1 MTIVRD
7 NRNKKNKNKFLYNN
21 IDMLKN
27 MFKIRLK
34 SNQKTPAQKWKNR
47 ALWSKNRTTTNYA
60 IMTGPENDL
69 LVVDIDYK
77 LKPDDFFFKFL
88 KKTFTV
94 ETRKG
99 FHLYY
104 KYTTDLFEGKNTVCN
119 IEGIDTRAK
128 SGYVVGPGSQYKNSQ
143 YIIYNNTQITSIP
156 QEMIDYFNKHSTH
169 KQKSRQYNKKMK
181 KYIQNKIN
189 TNIDYK
195 FMIPDID
202 NYIRNNLPKSY
213 IESLKQNEWL
223 KFTSFMK
230 VLDKFELWN
239 EMNKK
244 SDKYDYNKNMQ
255 FWNSLDSK
263 YYGIVN
269 PMLKVLKYHNFDIKN
284 VMYKP
289 NEQLIK
295 NPFIVD
301 YEIKQE
307 KLDSEF
313 INEVIKQKKVTVIK
327 SDTGTGKSTCMKK
340 YITENNVTYFS
351 LVSRKSLLREQ
362 ANTFPYVQVCSDT
375 HEPKF
380 RGAKNTISTIE
391 KAMKYIGHEVIF
403 KPDIEN
409 LFGQKIE
416 HSFDYVKGCTLILD
430 EFDSFLKHLMN
441 SPTVKNRINVW
452 KWLIDLINSVD
463 KVICLDA
470 DISEIS
476 LYYLTKIVGQQNIT
490 YINNLYKH
498 NNNVNVNIENVFN
511 DFVESIKK
519 QDKFMVCCDSLKEC
533 ENLKKKLGLKNVKL
547 YTGNTNNED
556 VDLDKY
562 DKVIFSPTI
571 IYGLD
576 SSMERPVYALYT
588 GNTIESSSMVQQIAR
603 NRNITNL
610 TIHFINKKYSD
621 PKYHSVAECREALIL
636 SKEWII
642 QEFGVF
648 KDRDSSL
655 FFDIYALMNYKL
667 DIIGTNKYVHLIKI
681 LKSRGCSINFNGFGQ
696 TSVKD
701 NKFETLQ
708 QEIERAKENLDLT
721 TESKILLLE
730 DLNISEDQYIENI
743 ELLRDTKNINYHYNI
758 KSYFIYDELK
768 IKNDNDF
775 IIPYMNSNNFKLN
788 FLKKL
793 KQNINIKNNILHFT
807 DPSLNNLEFHYID
820 TVIKQISQIKT
831 KLNKDNY
838 LKIFV
843 KLNKLFFG
851 KEIINSKRTRIN
863 GKLQY
868 VYSYNNPYIDKHRN
882 LYYLGNP
889 PYEEVNDFCD
899 SDSEEDCFEFD
910 DL

>member
-1 MTIVRD
+1 MTIIRN

-27 MFKIRLK
+27 MFKIKLQ
-34 SNQKTPAQKWKNR
+34 SNKKIPAQKWKDR
-47 ALWSKNRTTTNYA
+47 ALWSKKRTTRNYA
-60 IMTGPENDL
+60 IMTGPENNL

-104 KYTTDLFEGKNTVCN
+104 KYTTDLFEGKNTVGN
-119 IEGIDTRAK
+119 IEGIDTRGL

-143 YIIYNNTQITSIP
+143 YLIYNNSQITSIP
-156 QEMIDYFNKHSTH
+156 QEMIDYFNEHSTH

-181 KYIQNKIN
+181 KYIHIKDN
-189 TNIDYK
+189 TKIDYK

-202 NYIRNNLPKSY
+202 YYIRNNLPECY
-213 IESLKQNEWL
+213 ITNFKKWF

-230 VLDKFELWN
+230 VIDNIDLWH
-239 EMNKK
+239 EMSKR
-244 SDKYDYNKNMQ
+244 SDKYDYNKNMEM
-255 FWNSLDSK
+255 WNSLDSK
-263 YYGIVN
+263 YYGIIN
-269 PMLKVLKYHNFDIKN
+269 FMLNEMKYKNFDVNN
-284 VMYKP
+284 VKYKP

-307 KLDSEF
+307 KLDSDF

-340 YITENNVTYFS
+340 YINDNNVTYFS

-362 ANTFPYVQVCSDT
+362 ANTFPYVQVCSDI

-380 RGAKNTISTIE
+380 RGAKNIISTIE
-391 KAMKYIGHEVIF
+391 KAMKYIGHEVII
-403 KPDIEN
+403 KPDPTN
-409 LFGQKIE
+409 LFGEKIE
-416 HSFDYVKGCTLILD
+416 HSFNYVKGCTLILD

-441 SPTVKNRINVW
+441 SPTVRNRINVW
-452 KWLIDLINSVD
+452 KWLIELINSVD

-476 LYYLTKIVGQQNIT
+476 LYYLSKIVGQQNIT

-498 NNNVNVNIENVFN
+498 NNNVNVNIENVYN

-519 QDKFMVCCDSLKEC
+519 QEKFMVCCDSLKEC
-533 ENLKKKLGLKNVKL
+533 ENLKKKLGLKNIKL
-547 YTGNTNNED
+547 FTSNTNNED

-610 TIHFINKKYSD
+610 TIHFINKKYSE
-621 PKYHSVAECREALIL
+621 PKYNSVSECREELIL

-642 QEFGVF
+642 QEFGVLNC
-648 KDRDSSL
+648 DSSL

-768 IKNDNDF
+768 IKNEDDF
-775 IIPYMNSNNFKLN
+775 IISYMHSNNFKLN

-793 KQNINIKNNILHFT
+793 KQNIIIKNDTIQLS
-807 DPSLNNLEFHYID
+807 DSLNPIFSDMIPLD

-838 LKIFV
+838 IKIFV

-851 KEIINSKRTRIN
+851 KEIINSKQLRIN
-863 GKLQY
+863 GKRQY
-868 VYSYNNPYIDKHRN
+868 IYSYNNEYIDKHKN
-882 LYYLGNP
+882 LYFLGHP
-889 PYEEVNDFCD
+889 PYDEVEDFCD
-899 SDSEEDCFEFD
+899 SDSEEEIFEIN

>member
-1 MTIVRD
+1 
-7 NRNKKNKNKFLYNN
+7 
-21 IDMLKN
+21 
-27 MFKIRLK
+27 
-34 SNQKTPAQKWKNR
+34 S
-47 ALWSKNRTTTNYA
+47 
-60 IMTGPENDL
+60 
-69 LVVDIDYK
+69 DI
-77 LKPDDFFFKFL
+77 
-88 KKTFTV
+88 
-94 ETRKG
+94 
-99 FHLYY
+99 
-104 KYTTDLFEGKNTVCN
+104 
-119 IEGIDTRAK
+119 
-128 SGYVVGPGSQYKNSQ
+128 
-143 YIIYNNTQITSIP
+143 
-156 QEMIDYFNKHSTH
+156 
-169 KQKSRQYNKKMK
+169 
-181 KYIQNKIN
+181 
-189 TNIDYK
+189 
-195 FMIPDID
+195 
-202 NYIRNNLPKSY
+202 
-213 IESLKQNEWL
+213 
-223 KFTSFMK
+223 
-230 VLDKFELWN
+230 
-239 EMNKK
+239 
-244 SDKYDYNKNMQ
+244 
-255 FWNSLDSK
+255 
-263 YYGIVN
+263 
-269 PMLKVLKYHNFDIKN
+269 
-284 VMYKP
+284 
-289 NEQLIK
+289 
-295 NPFIVD
+295 
-301 YEIKQE
+301 
-307 KLDSEF
+307 
-313 INEVIKQKKVTVIK
+313 
-327 SDTGTGKSTCMKK
+327 
-340 YITENNVTYFS
+340 
-351 LVSRKSLLREQ
+351 
-362 ANTFPYVQVCSDT
+362 

-391 KAMKYIGHEVIF
+391 KAMKYIGHEVII
-403 KPDIEN
+403 KPDPEN
-409 LFGQKIE
+409 LFGEKIE
-416 HSFDYVKGCTLILD
+416 HSFNYVKGCTLILD

-441 SPTVKNRINVW
+441 SPTVRNRINVW
-452 KWLIDLINSVD
+452 KWLIELINSVD

-476 LYYLTKIVGQQNIT
+476 LYYLSKIVGQQNIT

-498 NNNVNVNIENVFN
+498 NNNVNVNIENVYN

-519 QDKFMVCCDSLKEC
+519 QEKFMVCCDSLKEC
-533 ENLKKKLGLKNVKL
+533 ENLKKKLGLKNIKL
-547 YTGNTNNED
+547 FTSNTNNED

-610 TIHFINKKYSD
+610 TIHFINKKYSE
-621 PKYHSVAECREALIL
+621 PKYNSVSECREDLIL

-642 QEFGVF
+642 QEFGVLNC
-648 KDRDSSL
+648 DSSL

-768 IKNDNDF
+768 IKNEDDF
-775 IIPYMNSNNFKLN
+775 IISYMHSNNFKLN

-793 KQNINIKNNILHFT
+793 KQNIIIKNDTIQLS
-807 DPSLNNLEFHYID
+807 DSLNPIFSDMIPLD

-838 LKIFV
+838 IKIFV

-851 KEIINSKRTRIN
+851 KEIINSKQLRIN
-863 GKLQY
+863 GKRQY
-868 VYSYNNPYIDKHRN
+868 IYSYNNEYIDKHKN
-882 LYYLGNP
+882 LYFLGHP
-889 PYEEVNDFCD
+889 PYDEVEDFCD
-899 SDSEEDCFEFD
+899 SDSEEEIFEIN